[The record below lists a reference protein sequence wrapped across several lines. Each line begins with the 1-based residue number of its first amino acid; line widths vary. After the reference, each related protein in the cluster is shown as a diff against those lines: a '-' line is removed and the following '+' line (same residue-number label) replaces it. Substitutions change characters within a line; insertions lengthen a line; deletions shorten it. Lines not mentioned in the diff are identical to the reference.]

1 MQLLIEEYSRGY
13 EMLRESIKGLSE
25 EEIRFKPGKDKWSI
39 HQVIIHI
46 TDSELVSTYRLK
58 KVLSEPE
65 PLLTSTDQDAWAN
78 SLNYE
83 QLDRE
88 QYFLLFKLLRTSML
102 PILLNLTTEQL
113 ERGGVYADAGRFTF
127 KELLEYRIQHIRG
140 HLNQIEKLK
149 KSFGSAMSKDY
160 FNPK

>member
-1 MQLLIEEYSRGY
+1 MDALIDEYSRGY
-13 EMLRESIKGLSE
+13 EMLRESINELSE

-39 HQVIIHI
+39 HQIIIHI
-46 TDSELVSTYRLK
+46 TDSELVSTHRMK

-78 SLNYE
+78 SLEYE

-88 QYFLLFKLLRTSML
+88 EYFLLFKLLRSSML
-102 PILLNLTTEQL
+102 PILRNLRTEQF

-127 KELLEYRIQHIRG
+127 KELLEYRVIHIRG
-140 HLNQIEKLK
+140 HLDQIERIK
-149 KSFGSAMSKDY
+149 KSLGRAT
-160 FNPK
+160 